1 MAALAPPGFSG
12 PWQPV
17 RMSPGRVPP
26 PRALPLG
33 APAPVAPPSSG
44 RFGVLGLGPPRL
56 RWAAAGKARRPCLRL
71 GLRSRPGPLGLRPA
85 GPGSGPLRRGR
96 SALGALAVVVA
107 FRRCPRLRGS
117 RRPIGGPPAPAGAAP
132 GLPRRAPLR
141 RGRVR
146 PAAALARLR
155 LGPLL
160 GGSGRPALVACR
172 PLAGA
177 LRSCRRAAAPP
188 PSSRRVP
195 LPGSLSGGPASPWAA
210 APSPSGGGW
219 GRLAPPFVPPPPPP
233 WGPSPWRPGGGG
245 QLGPG
250 ALPPARDLVKGHD
263 KRPRSGRP

>member
-1 MAALAPPGFSG
+1 
-12 PWQPV
+12 
-17 RMSPGRVPP
+17 MSPGRVPP

-44 RFGVLGLGPPRL
+44 RFGVLGPGPPRL
-56 RWAAAGKARRPCLRL
+56 RWAAAGLARRPCLRL

-96 SALGALAVVVA
+96 PALGALAVVVA

-117 RRPIGGPPAPAGAAP
+117 RRPIGGPPAPVGAAP

-146 PAAALARLR
+146 PVAALARPR

-195 LPGSLSGGPASPWAA
+195 LPGALSGGPASALGRRASSLRGRLGAAVAALCPAA
-210 APSPSGGGW
+210 APSVGVFAPAGVWLLVAAAGGPATSGSPRQGSS
-219 GRLAPPFVPPPPPP
+219 RAAQAPPLT
-233 WGPSPWRPGGGG
+233 GN
-245 QLGPG
+245 
-250 ALPPARDLVKGHD
+250 ALEVAQ
-263 KRPRSGRP
+263 GR